1 MSELFNLVSIL
12 GIGKEVE
19 GEGYEGQDDEDND
32 DQPKPELDRLW
43 EVSLCIHD
51 VTSRL
56 TCCEW
61 NIDETTCNINIFTAG
76 HTTALSQAGA
86 HLIYWNDPLSLGRVS
101 VETSEMRTLHLTVC
115 GGFDWFLC
123 LLINCSQLK
132 VGMNADEQGSHLDR
146 RTEFA
151 IPPAFHWNKSH
162 HFLPQP
168 QRYICNIFRNIC
180 SVWSYK

>member
-12 GIGKEVE
+12 GIGKEVK

-56 TCCEW
+56 TWSEW

-101 VETSEMRTLHLTVC
+101 VETSEMRTLDLTVC

-146 RTEFA
+146 
-151 IPPAFHWNKSH
+151 
-162 HFLPQP
+162 
-168 QRYICNIFRNIC
+168 IC
-180 SVWSYK
+180 SPACFPLKQITSLPSSTTKIYLQHFSQYLFRLEL